1 MGRTA
6 WEDLERGLAA
16 RPPARIAD
24 RVRSRAAV
32 AMVLR
37 EAASGLELL
46 LIQRAEHP
54 NDPWSGQMAFPG
66 GRAEP
71 ADGDLRA
78 TAVRETTEE
87 LGLDLAVDGECLGAL
102 DEVRA
107 MARMRPL
114 NLTIQPFVF
123 RLLRDPGELRLN
135 SEVRSAHWL
144 PLDTLRDPAR
154 RGTLDYLHDDIVLDF
169 PCLRIGE
176 LTIWGLTFR
185 MLSNL
190 LVALSAADSNTDLR
204 P

>member
-1 MGRTA
+1 MAGTA

-16 RPPARIAD
+16 RTPARVTE
-24 RVRSRAAV
+24 RVRHRAAV

-37 EAASGLELL
+37 EGTSGLELL
-46 LIQRAEHP
+46 LIQRAEQA

-71 ADGDLRA
+71 DDGDLQA
-78 TAVRETTEE
+78 TAVRETAEE
-87 LGLDLAVDGECLGAL
+87 LGLDLAADGEFLGAL
-102 DEVRA
+102 DEVQA

-123 RLLRDPGELRLN
+123 RLRRDPGALRLS

-144 PLDTLRDPAR
+144 PLETLRDPAR

-169 PCLRIGE
+169 PCVRIGD

-190 LVALSAADSNTDLR
+190 LEALSAAESGDK
-204 P
+204 PQP